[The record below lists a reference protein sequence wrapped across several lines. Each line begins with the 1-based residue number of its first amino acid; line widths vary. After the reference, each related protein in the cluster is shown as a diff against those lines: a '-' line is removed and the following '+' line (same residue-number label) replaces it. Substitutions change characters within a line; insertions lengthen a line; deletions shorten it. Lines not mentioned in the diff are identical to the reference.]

1 VTNTKTMKNII
12 TLLGLFAIV
21 NTQLIGQIKVNSDS
35 LETLEINQSMKIL
48 AIERD
53 IDGADWNSA
62 KEILEDEARHV
73 YQFYLKGIIREI
85 YFTENKNAILILE
98 CSNKEVARDLLNTM
112 PLVQKG
118 FTRFELMELRPYT
131 GFTRLMNLQ

>member
-1 VTNTKTMKNII
+1 MKNLIAI
-12 TLLGLFAIV
+12 LGLFVIV
-21 NTQLIGQIKVNSDS
+21 NTQLMGQTKVKIDS
-35 LETLEINQSMKIL
+35 LETLEINQCIKIL
-48 AIERD
+48 AIEKD
-53 IDGADWNSA
+53 IEGADWNSA

-73 YQFYLKGIIREI
+73 YLFYLKGYIREI

-98 CSNKEVARDLLNTM
+98 CRNKEVASDLLNAM